1 MDFDLSPD
9 HLHVRDAT
17 RAFAEAELAPH
28 IAAWDEAG
36 SFPDTVLAAMGQ
48 RGLLGGPIPTAWG
61 GQGLDY
67 HAFAILCEELERID
81 TAFRV
86 VQSVHVG
93 LNSLTL
99 LQWGTDEQ
107 KERWLRPQARGEK
120 LATFS
125 LTEPGA
131 GSDAGHIQCRAER
144 RGDSYILNGE
154 KRWISLGTRADHIL
168 TIATLDPASEHR
180 GLCALVLERDMP
192 GLRTGPIKGKL
203 GVRASDSAWMTL
215 ENVRVP
221 VSHRLGEEGEG
232 FKIAMSAIDQGRY
245 TVAAGAV
252 GLAQACLD
260 ASLAYANSRVT
271 FGQPIG
277 RHQLVQQMIAT
288 MVRGIEAAR
297 LLVQRAGHLKNHGLR
312 NTRETSLAKW
322 YAVDVSVQAAED
334 AVQIHGANGYT
345 AAYPVER
352 YFRNAKGAAIYEG
365 TREIHT
371 LLQAEYALGYRQDRP
386 LRCPQPPAEGF
397 AARHEPGAVTTTQPA

>member
-1 MDFDLSPD
+1 MNFDLSPM
-9 HLHVRDAT
+9 HEAT
-17 RAFAEAELAPH
+17 RERVRAFAAEHLAPH
-28 IAAWDEAG
+28 ISSWDAGGGYPASIPRLMGEA
-36 SFPDTVLAAMGQ
+36 
-48 RGLLGGPIPTAWG
+48 GLLGGPVPTAHG

-67 HAFAILCEELERID
+67 HAFAIICEELERVD

-99 LQWGTDEQ
+99 LQWGTPEQ
-107 KERWLRPQARGEK
+107 QARWLAPQARGEK
-120 LATFS
+120 IATFS
-125 LTEPGA
+125 LTEPEA
-131 GSDAGHIQCRAER
+131 GSDAGSIQCRAER
-144 RGDSYILNGE
+144 RADGYLLNGE
-154 KRWISLGTRADHIL
+154 KRWISLGTMADHIL
-168 TIATLDPASEHR
+168 LIATLDPEAGHQ
-180 GLCALVLERDMP
+180 GLTAFVVERDMP
-192 GLRTGPIKGKL
+192 GLTTGRIEGKL

-221 VSHRLGEEGEG
+221 ATHRLGEEGEG

-260 ASLAYANSRVT
+260 ASLDYARSRRT
-271 FGQPIG
+271 FGQEIG
-277 RHQLVQQMIAT
+277 RHQLVQRMIAD
-288 MVRGIEAAR
+288 MVAGIEAGR
-297 LLVQRAGHLKNHGLR
+297 LLVWRAGHLKNHGRR

-322 YAVDVSVQAAED
+322 FAVDMSVRAADD

-345 AAYPVER
+345 NAYPVER
-352 YFRNAKGAAIYEG
+352 YLRNARGAAIYEG

-386 LRCPQPPAEGF
+386 LRQPQPPAEGF
-397 AARHEPGAVTTTQPA
+397 AAGKD

>member
-1 MDFDLSPD
+1 MDFDLSPR
-9 HLHVRDAT
+9 HEQVREDT
-17 RAFAEAELAPH
+17 RAFAERDLAPH
-28 IAAWDEAG
+28 IADWDAAG
-36 SFPDTVLAAMGQ
+36 AYPPAVLTEMGR

-67 HAFAILCEELERID
+67 HAFAITCEELERID

-107 KERWLRPQARGEK
+107 KARWLRPQARGEK

-131 GSDAGHIQCRAER
+131 GSDAGNIQCRAER
-144 RGDSYILNGE
+144 RGDDYILNGE

-168 TIATLDPASEHR
+168 VIATLDPSLAHR
-180 GLCALVLERDMP
+180 GLCALILERDMP
-192 GLRTGPIKGKL
+192 GLRTGLIEGKL

-221 VSHRLGEEGEG
+221 AGHRLGEEGEG

-252 GLAQACLD
+252 GLAQACLE
-260 ASLAYANSRVT
+260 ASLAYAHSRTT

-277 RHQLVQQMIAT
+277 RHQLVQQMIAN
-288 MVRGIEAAR
+288 MVAGIEAGR
-297 LLVQRAGHLKNHGLR
+297 LLVHRAGHLKNHGRR

-322 YAVDVSVQAAED
+322 FAVDASVRAAED

-345 AAYPVER
+345 SAYPVER
-352 YFRNAKGAAIYEG
+352 YFRNARGAAIYEG

-397 AARHEPGAVTTTQPA
+397 D

>member
-1 MDFDLSPD
+1 MDFDLSPV
-9 HLHVRDAT
+9 HEQVREDT
-17 RAFAEAELAPH
+17 RAFAERELAPH
-28 IAAWDEAG
+28 IADWDAAG
-36 SFPDTVLAAMGQ
+36 AYPPAVLAEMGR

-67 HAFAILCEELERID
+67 HAFAITCEELERID

-107 KERWLRPQARGEK
+107 KARWLRPQARGEK

-131 GSDAGHIQCRAER
+131 GSDAGNIQCRAER
-144 RGDSYILNGE
+144 RGNDYILNGE

-168 TIATLDPASEHR
+168 VIATLDPSLAHR
-180 GLCALVLERDMP
+180 GLCALILERDMP
-192 GLRTGPIKGKL
+192 GLRTGLIEGKL

-221 VSHRLGEEGEG
+221 AGHRLGEEGEG

-252 GLAQACLD
+252 GLAQACLE
-260 ASLAYANSRVT
+260 ASLAYAHSRTT

-277 RHQLVQQMIAT
+277 RHQLVQQMIAN
-288 MVRGIEAAR
+288 MVAGIEAGR
-297 LLVQRAGHLKNHGLR
+297 LLVYRAGHLKNHGRR

-322 YAVDVSVQAAED
+322 FAVDMSVRAAED

-345 AAYPVER
+345 SAYPVER
-352 YFRNAKGAAIYEG
+352 YFRNARGAAIYEG

-397 AARHEPGAVTTTQPA
+397 E

>member
-1 MDFDLSPD
+1 MDFDLTPA
-9 HLHVRDAT
+9 HEQVRAET

-28 IAAWDEAG
+28 IAAWDAAG
-36 SFPDTVLAAMGQ
+36 AYPRAVLAEMGR
-48 RGLLGGPIPTAWG
+48 RGLLGGPLPTAWG

-67 HAFAILCEELERID
+67 YAFAITCEELERID

-99 LQWGTDEQ
+99 LQWGTEEQ
-107 KERWLRPQARGEK
+107 KERWLRPQACGEK

-131 GSDAGHIQCRAER
+131 GSDAGNIQCRGER
-144 RGDSYILNGE
+144 QGDGYLLNGE
-154 KRWISLGTRADHIL
+154 KRWISLGTQADHIL
-168 TIATLDPASEHR
+168 VITTLDPGLAHR
-180 GLCALVLERDMP
+180 GLCAFVIERDMP
-192 GLRTGPIKGKL
+192 GVRTGRIEGKL

-221 VSHRLGEEGEG
+221 ASHRLGEEGEG

-252 GLAQACLD
+252 GLAQACLE
-260 ASLAYANSRVT
+260 ASLAYAGERST

-288 MVRGIEAAR
+288 MVAGIEAAR
-297 LLVQRAGHLKNHGLR
+297 LLVYRAGHLKNYGRR

-322 YAVDVSVQAAED
+322 YAVDVSTRAAED

-345 AAYPVER
+345 NAYPVER

-397 AARHEPGAVTTTQPA
+397 EA